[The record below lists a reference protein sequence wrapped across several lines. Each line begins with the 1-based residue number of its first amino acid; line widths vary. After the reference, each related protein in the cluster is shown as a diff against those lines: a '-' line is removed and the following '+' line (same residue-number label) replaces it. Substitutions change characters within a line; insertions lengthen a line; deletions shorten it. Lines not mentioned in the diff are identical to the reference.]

1 MLIAVLSVN
10 AQQKLTLEECV
21 QTALKNNYDHKN
33 VIFNK
38 EIADKQVSEAYGTS
52 LFPSIKGNVTYDRA
66 LKRPEFIL
74 EFGGNSQRIKVGSAN
89 SLTTGINLEQ
99 PLFTGA
105 MFLAVKIAKTF
116 ADISQHAVNYSAE
129 ELIVKVKQSYYTY
142 VLSKEFVKLAR
153 VQLKRAKENAE
164 NAKSMYEAGLAPE
177 YDYIKANVQ
186 YKNTI
191 PALSSTKTQVRQAFN
206 NLLLIMGV
214 TNDKSNFDVV
224 DSLKFKNLPLPSF
237 EDGIKTAIEK
247 NELIKQTN
255 LEANLKDLSVDYQFT
270 KHFPELS
277 GYGRWSMQAQE
288 EDTRHFNDW
297 RYINSVSVGLVLKI
311 PIFSGGA
318 VQSKVEQAK
327 VELKKAQENLAKI
340 KRSVRNNYENIR
352 LQIKSLVEQV
362 DAYKSAITEAERGYE
377 IARKRFEAGLGTQ
390 IEVTNS
396 AVDVTSASVNYLKSV
411 HDYYTA
417 HANLDLIL
425 GKTVKEIQY

>member
-1 MLIAVLSVN
+1 MLAAIIGMN

-38 EIADKQVSEAYGTS
+38 EIADKQVREAYGTS

-89 SLTTGINLEQ
+89 SLTAGINVEQ

-116 ADISQHAVNYSAE
+116 ADISQHAVNYSTE
-129 ELIVKVKQSYYTY
+129 ELIAKVKQNYYTY
-142 VLSKEFVKLAR
+142 VLSKEFVKLAQ
-153 VQLKRAKENAE
+153 VQLRRAKENVG
-164 NAKSMYEAGLAPE
+164 NAKSMYAAGLVSE
-177 YDYIKANVQ
+177 YEYIKANVQ
-186 YKNTI
+186 YKNMVPT
-191 PALSSTKTQVRQAFN
+191 LTNTKTQVRQAFN

-214 TNDKSNFDVV
+214 ADDKSNFDVV
-224 DSLKFKNLPLPSF
+224 DSLKFRNFYLPSF
-237 EDGIKTAIEK
+237 EEGIKTVLEK
-247 NELIKQTN
+247 NELIKQKN
-255 LEANLKDLSVDYQFT
+255 LETNLKDLTVDYQFT

-327 VELKKAQENLAKI
+327 VELKKAQENLAKV

-352 LQIKSLVEQV
+352 LQIKGLEEQV
-362 DAYKSAITEAERGYE
+362 KAYKSAINEAERGYE
-377 IARKRFEAGLGTQ
+377 IARKRFDAGLGTQ
-390 IEVTNS
+390 LEVTDS

-425 GKTVKEIQY
+425 GKTVREIQY